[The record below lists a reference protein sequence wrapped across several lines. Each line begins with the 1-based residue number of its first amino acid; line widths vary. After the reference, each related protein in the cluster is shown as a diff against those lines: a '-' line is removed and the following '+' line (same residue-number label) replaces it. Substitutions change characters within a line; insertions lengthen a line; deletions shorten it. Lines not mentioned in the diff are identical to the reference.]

1 MQKQCRIQKIMHNQR
16 FIVAIILI
24 IVLTVLCGCN
34 SAIRNKT
41 EHFTGASEHTVY
53 PQTIYVGIH
62 KKVCIDLSLTPEKAE
77 DPVFSIDTTG
87 IGQNIQVF
95 PYITAQ
101 GQKRYC
107 IYLTLFPDIKP
118 GHYKIT
124 IQATFAKVAPIHAIA
139 DIHIALPPTPGES
152 PILSQTQQILPDT
165 EAKTRF
171 IEGNGVEFLDD
182 GKYAFEQWMHLLS
195 SAQYT
200 IYLQTYYLEDT
211 GQTARLIEML
221 KNKAA
226 QGIDVKLIINRY
238 TQLGTSSL
246 AYLNLKRHGI
256 EVILGGDLSL
266 PHSVSTISSPWY
278 KKMQDNY
285 LLYKSLPQ
293 DNPFRRWEE
302 ERGKGQIMIDYA
314 IHEKMLIVDGQ
325 KAIMGGRNL
334 TESYFFWY
342 KDLDILLSGP
352 IVTELDK
359 AFRQNWLTFGGGT
372 LNNDAPSIEPLPQ
385 GIPARLV
392 HSRPWDGSYTNL
404 DELVHAC
411 LMAQSKIYLTSQ
423 YLALPLKLQNALI
436 DAARKGID
444 VRILTNS
451 YETGQELAMSL
462 CHYISLN
469 YYRDLLVAGV
479 RIYEYGCDP
488 NLKQKPYY
496 HVKQFIIDGKCVAV
510 GSYNL
515 SLRSAYLE
523 SEIMV
528 YIADKSVATA
538 REKLF
543 LNELELNTQEIFFAD
558 LAHKEEKFGK
568 AINLARIFE
577 ILY

>member
-1 MQKQCRIQKIMHNQR
+1 MVQTM
-16 FIVAIILI
+16 F
-24 IVLTVLCGCN
+24 CGCN
-34 SAIRNKT
+34 FLARNT
-41 EHFTGASEHTVY
+41 VDHHAGISEATVY
-53 PQTIYVGIH
+53 PQTIYPGIH
-62 KKVCIDLSLTPEKAE
+62 KQISIDLSLKTDTLEIPE
-77 DPVFSIDTTG
+77 FSIDITG
-87 IGQNIQVF
+87 LGQDIHF
-95 PYITAQ
+95 LPYTTAQ

-107 IYLTLFPDIKP
+107 IYLTLSPEIKP
-118 GHYKIT
+118 GHYKIP

-139 DIHIALPPTPGES
+139 DIHIALPPTPEES
-152 PILSQTQQILPDT
+152 PILSQTQQILQDT
-165 EAKTRF
+165 TAKTRF
-171 IEGNGVEFLDD
+171 IEGNDVEFLDD
-182 GKYAFEQWMHLLS
+182 GKYAFEKWLNLLAG
-195 SAQYT
+195 AQHT
-200 IYLQTYYLEDT
+200 IYLQTYYLDDT
-211 GQTARLIEML
+211 GQTARLIKTL
-221 KNKAA
+221 KSKAA

-246 AYLNLKRHGI
+246 SYLNLKRHGI

-266 PHSVSTISSPWY
+266 PHSVSAISSPWY

-359 AFRQNWLTFGGGT
+359 AFRQNWLTFGGGP
-372 LNNDAPSIEPLPQ
+372 LNNHAPSIEPLPQ

-411 LMAQSKIYLTSQ
+411 LMAQSRIYLTSQ

-528 YIADKSVATA
+528 YIADKSLATA

-543 LNELELNTQEIFFAD
+543 LKELELNTREIFFSD
-558 LAHKEEKFGK
+558 LAYKEEKFGTF
-568 AINLARIFE
+568 INLARIFE

>member
-1 MQKQCRIQKIMHNQR
+1 MRKQRLI
-16 FIVAIILI
+16 ATIIL
-24 IVLTVLCGCN
+24 VMVQTMFCSCNFLARNTVDHPAG
-34 SAIRNKT
+34 I
-41 EHFTGASEHTVY
+41 SESNVY
-53 PQTIYVGIH
+53 PQTIYPGIH
-62 KKVCIDLSLTPEKAE
+62 KQLSIDLSLKTDTLEIPE
-77 DPVFSIDTTG
+77 FSIDITG
-87 IGQNIQVF
+87 LGQDIHFF
-95 PYITAQ
+95 PYTTTQ

-107 IYLTLFPDIKP
+107 ISFTLNPAIKP
-118 GHYKIT
+118 GRYKIP
-124 IQATFAKVAPIHAIA
+124 IRASFAKAPPIHAVA
-139 DIHIALPPTPGES
+139 DIHIASPPTPGES
-152 PILSQTQQILPDT
+152 NILAQKQQRLLDT
-165 EAKTRF
+165 ETKGS
-171 IEGNGVEFLDD
+171 IIDGNRVEFLDD
-182 GKYAFEQWMHLLS
+182 GKYAFEQWLNLLAG
-195 SAQYT
+195 AQHT

-256 EVILGGDLSL
+256 EVLLGGDISL
-266 PHSVSTISSPWY
+266 PRSVSTTSSPWY

-314 IHEKMLIVDGQ
+314 IHEKMIIVDGQ

-359 AFRQNWLTFGGGT
+359 AFRQNWVIFGGGT
-372 LNNDAPSIEPLPQ
+372 LNNHAPSIESLPQ

-404 DELVHAC
+404 DELVQAC
-411 LMAQSKIYLTSQ
+411 LTAKSRIYLTSQ

-469 YYRDLLVAGV
+469 YYRDLLAAGV

-488 NLKQKPYY
+488 DLKQKPYY
-496 HVKQFIIDGKCVAV
+496 HVKQFLFDGKCVAV

-528 YIADKSVATA
+528 YITDKSVATE
-538 REKLF
+538 RENLF
-543 LNELELNTQEIFFAD
+543 LKELELNTREVFFSD
-558 LAHKEEKFGK
+558 LAYKEEKFGTFM
-568 AINLARIFE
+568 NLARIFE

>member
-1 MQKQCRIQKIMHNQR
+1 MRNQR
-16 FIVAIILI
+16 LIAAIILVI
-24 IVLTVLCGCN
+24 LQTIFCGCN
-34 SAIRNKT
+34 LLIHDKANHPEGI
-41 EHFTGASEHTVY
+41 SETAVY
-53 PQTIYVGIH
+53 PQIIYPGIH
-62 KKVCIDLSLTPEKAE
+62 KQICIDLSLNMDTAEMPE
-77 DPVFSIDTTG
+77 FSIDITG
-87 IGQNIQVF
+87 LGQNIQIF
-95 PYITAQ
+95 PYTTAQ

-107 IYLTLFPDIKP
+107 IYFTLNPIIKP
-118 GHYKIT
+118 GRYKIP
-124 IQATFAKVAPIHAIA
+124 IQATFAKVAPIHTIA
-139 DIHIALPPTPGES
+139 DIHIASPPTSGES
-152 PILSQTQQILPDT
+152 HILAQTRQLLLDT
-165 EAKTRF
+165 EEKTRF

-182 GKYAFEQWMHLLS
+182 GKYAFEQWLNLLAG
-195 SAQYT
+195 AQHT
-200 IYLQTYYLEDT
+200 IYLQTHYLEDT

-246 AYLNLKRHGI
+246 AYLSLKRHGI

-266 PHSVSTISSPWY
+266 PSSVSTVSSPWY

-285 LLYKSLPQ
+285 LLYKSLPH

-334 TESYFFWY
+334 TESYFFWW

-359 AFRQNWLTFGGGT
+359 AFRQNWLTFGGGGT
-372 LNNDAPSIEPLPQ
+372 LNNHAPSIEPLPQ

-392 HSRPWDGSYTNL
+392 HSRPWDGSYSNL

-411 LMAQSKIYLTSQ
+411 RMAQSRIYLSSQ

-436 DAARKGID
+436 NAARKGID

-469 YYRDLLVAGV
+469 YYRDLLAAGV

-538 REKLF
+538 RENLF
-543 LNELELNTQEIFFAD
+543 LKELDLNTREIFFSD
-558 LAHKEEKFGK
+558 LARKEEKFGT
-568 AINLARIFE
+568 AMNLARIFE